1 MIKVIFSAD
10 RCKGCELCTTVCP
23 VNIVIMS
30 DVLNSRGFR
39 VAALSDEE
47 KCTGC
52 FRCARICPDM
62 AIEVERQE

>member
-1 MIKVIFSAD
+1 MFKVIFTEN

-30 DVLNSRGFR
+30 DTINRSGFR
-39 VAALSDEE
+39 IAAISDTE

-62 AIEVERQE
+62 AIEIERQE